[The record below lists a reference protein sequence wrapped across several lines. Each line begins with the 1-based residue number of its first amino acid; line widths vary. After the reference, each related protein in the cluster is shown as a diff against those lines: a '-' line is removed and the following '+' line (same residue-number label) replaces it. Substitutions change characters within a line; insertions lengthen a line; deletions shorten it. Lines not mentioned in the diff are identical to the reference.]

1 MVVTKQKMDV
11 ILLSDFVFDYM
22 CTKLCLS
29 CQLASTHFGELY
41 NFAMMCN
48 NASECF
54 IYFLLFKTH
63 LRRSSLL
70 LLWFFLSF
78 AVEGV
83 AGCVPTARL
92 PG

>member
-1 MVVTKQKMDV
+1 MLFCFLTLSLLICGLNYASLANWLPHILVNFTKYV
-11 ILLSDFVFDYM
+11 
-22 CTKLCLS
+22 
-29 CQLASTHFGELY
+29 H
-41 NFAMMCN
+41 FAMMCN

-70 LLWFFLSF
+70 LLWFFLPF
-78 AVEGV
+78 VIEGV
-83 AGCVPTARL
+83 AGCVPAARL